1 MPPSIYMSG
10 GGGGS
15 SASNRRS
22 SHSHSA
28 ISEPDSPNISW
39 FFDKDL
45 DQSGTLT
52 MSELWIKYTENNWY
66 NQRYQTAIDKLILEA
81 DLNRDRSIDMAEY
94 IK

>member
-1 MPPSIYMSG
+1 MPQSVTSSG
-10 GGGGS
+10 GSGP
-15 SASNRRS
+15 ANRRS
-22 SHSHSA
+22 SNDRSSTV
-28 ISEPDSPNISW
+28 SEPDSPNIGW
-39 FFDKDL
+39 FFDKDM

-81 DLNRDRSIDMAEY
+81 DLNRDRSVDMAEY